1 MDFFRNA
8 GPVPLWILGILV
20 KSTVVLTGVWLL
32 AIVFR
37 RASAA
42 FRHLLWSSGILA
54 LLVLPLI
61 SIGLPWRMPVAVL
74 PAVQTPAPAGL
85 PVGAGM
91 ERHPAPRG
99 QAAESSPAP
108 PATGSPAPA
117 GEIAP
122 AGTQSHS
129 WPLSLPAALT
139 IVWLAGLL
147 YLLGRLAVGSLGLA
161 HVLRRAEPLDDPE
174 WQRPLMEVSDRL
186 GLERL
191 PGLYRSDRLPMP
203 YACGILRPAIVLP
216 SNALEW
222 DDRLRRAVLCHE
234 LAHLRR
240 ADLVVNGLARIAG
253 ALYWFHPLLWIA
265 VRRLR
270 IESERACDDL
280 VLRAGTRPSD
290 YADHLLRVVGQAARL
305 RAPAMALP
313 MAQRHEF
320 EGRMLAI
327 LERDARR
334 DPPGRR
340 HLTAMAVLA
349 VGAVVPLA
357 ALTPAM
363 RQPTPESR
371 QIAGTEVQ
379 VDSSARQLKAAT
391 IDQATAPGGGTQAPA
406 RSERPGQQ
414 ESQGPASEGVVP
426 DTTDSTVVR
435 ALIKALADP
444 VAEVR
449 KGAAYALGQMNA
461 ADAAEALGQRI
472 TTDKDPEVRATAAWA
487 MGQIESRSGTAAL
500 ARAVQSD
507 SVTEVREQA
516 AWALGQIEDPAAT
529 PALSAALKDRAASV
543 RSQAAWALGQIED
556 PASVPGLTA
565 ALTDPVAEVRG
576 QAAWALGQIEPQQA
590 PEGLIR
596 ALADSVAEVR
606 SQAAWAL
613 GQIEDPAAARALG
626 AALRDVSKEVRQ
638 TALWALGRVG
648 GDEARAELIKALE
661 DPDPEIRAAAA
672 RAVTGSGW
680 GASPRP
686 RPRPMPRPN

>member
-1 MDFFRNA
+1 MDFFTNA
-8 GPVPLWILGILV
+8 GSVPLWILGILA
-20 KSTVVLTGVWLL
+20 KSTIVLAGVWVL

-61 SIGLPWRMPVAVL
+61 SVGLPWRMPVAML
-74 PAVQTPAPAGL
+74 PAVQAPAAAGR
-85 PVGAGM
+85 PDGAGI
-91 ERHPAPRG
+91 ERHAAPRG
-99 QAAESSPAP
+99 QAEESSPAP
-108 PATGSPAPA
+108 PRTGLSAPA
-117 GEIAP
+117 GEIVP
-122 AGTQSHS
+122 AGTQSQS
-129 WPLSLPAALT
+129 QSQPWPLSLPAALM
-139 IVWLAGLL
+139 IVWAAGLL

-161 HVLRRAEPLDDPE
+161 RVLRRAEPLDDAE

-216 SNALEW
+216 SSALGW

-305 RAPAMALP
+305 RAPVMALP

-340 HLTAMAVLA
+340 HLTAMAVLGI
-349 VGAVVPLA
+349 GAVIPLA
-357 ALTPAM
+357 ALTPAV
-363 RQPTPESR
+363 RQLPPESR
-371 QIAGTEVQ
+371 QAAATEVQ
-379 VDSSARQLKAAT
+379 ADSSARPANPAT
-391 IDQATAPGGGTQAPA
+391 LDRATVPEGASRTPALSGEPGPQ
-406 RSERPGQQ
+406 EIQRPTR
-414 ESQGPASEGVVP
+414 EGVVP

-449 KGAAYALGQMNA
+449 KG
-461 ADAAEALGQRI
+461 RH
-472 TTDKDPEVRATAAWA
+472 
-487 MGQIESRSGTAAL
+487 
-500 ARAVQSD
+500 
-507 SVTEVREQA
+507 
-516 AWALGQIEDPAAT
+516 T
-529 PALSAALKDRAASV
+529 PWGRWKR
-543 RSQAAWALGQIED
+543 
-556 PASVPGLTA
+556 P
-565 ALTDPVAEVRG
+565 
-576 QAAWALGQIEPQQA
+576 
-590 PEGLIR
+590 
-596 ALADSVAEVR
+596 
-606 SQAAWAL
+606 
-613 GQIEDPAAARALG
+613 
-626 AALRDVSKEVRQ
+626 LRPKRWVN
-638 TALWALGRVG
+638 G
-648 GDEARAELIKALE
+648 
-661 DPDPEIRAAAA
+661 
-672 RAVTGSGW
+672 
-680 GASPRP
+680 
-686 RPRPMPRPN
+686 